1 MFVVM
6 DQSYPFLALDI
17 VGLASKK
24 RIAARG
30 AKRFTARIPSGG
42 FQ

>member
-6 DQSYPFLALDI
+6 DRGYPLLALDI

-24 RIAARG
+24 RISARG
-30 AKRFTARIPSGG
+30 AKRFTARIPPGG
-42 FQ
+42 F